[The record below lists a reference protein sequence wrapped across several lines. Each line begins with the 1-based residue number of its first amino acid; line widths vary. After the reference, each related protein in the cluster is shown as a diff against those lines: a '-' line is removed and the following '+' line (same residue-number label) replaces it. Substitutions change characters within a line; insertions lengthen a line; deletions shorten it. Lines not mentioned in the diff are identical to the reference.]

1 MSHGGMMADILAQ
14 PDSLAG
20 VIGRQLGEGRAAL
33 SEAAAILRRAP
44 VALVTGM
51 GSSYFAGLA
60 LSCSLRARGKW
71 TLPAESSEFLHYPQ
85 PLPEGAVAV
94 LISRS
99 GESVEV
105 VRLLTRLRAAGVRV
119 IGVTNIAASTLAR
132 EADVAI
138 VAGSRADRM
147 VAVQTYT
154 GAVATLLLLAEAVCG
169 GMEPVDGS
177 VFSRMAG
184 AIDGAVEAAG
194 AWAAFLEGAPV
205 VYLLG
210 RGASLASAKEGAL
223 LFHESARFPAIA
235 MSAGYFRHGP
245 VEVVS
250 RDFRAIVFAG
260 DAATR
265 ELNLALAADLRSIG
279 GCVMVVEPE
288 VARFAPAFEVL
299 PVQVAACRFA
309 ERRGISPGDFRF
321 ASEVTTAEFGLK

>member
-1 MSHGGMMADILAQ
+1 MSQCGMMHDILAQ

-20 VIGRQLGEGRAAL
+20 VIGRQFGEGHAAL

-51 GSSYFAGLA
+51 GSSYFAGLVLCSA
-60 LSCSLRARGKW
+60 LHARGK
-71 TLPAESSEFLHYPQ
+71 PAIPVESSEFLHYPH
-85 PLPEGAVAV
+85 PLPEGAAAV

-105 VRLLTRLRAAGVRV
+105 VRLLGRLREAGVSV
-119 IGVTNIAASTLAR
+119 IGVTNVAASTLAR
-132 EADVAI
+132 EADVPI

-169 GMEPVDGS
+169 GVEPVAGS
-177 VFSRMAG
+177 VFSRMADAIQRAIG
-184 AIDGAVEAAG
+184 AADEWAG
-194 AWAAFLEGAPV
+194 FLEGAAS

-210 RGASLASAKEGAL
+210 RGGSLASAMEGAL
-223 LFHESARFPAIA
+223 LFHEAARFPAVA
-235 MSAGYFRHGP
+235 MSGGYFRHGP

-250 RDFRAIVFAG
+250 RGFRAIVFAG
-260 DAATR
+260 DAVTR
-265 ELNLALAADLRSIG
+265 ELNLALAAGLHSIG
-279 GCVMVVEPE
+279 GRAMVVEPE
-288 VARFAPAFEVL
+288 VERFAPVFEML

-321 ASEVTTAEFGLK
+321 ASEVTTAEVGLK